1 MVLIFHAGAHIGL
14 PVHLRLFGE
23 KLYNTLVAQ
32 RTEAT
37 DDLVMYLLQ
46 ICNPGR
52 ILLAEP
58 RMGQFK
64 IRVNDQCHSLLSV
77 I

>member
-1 MVLIFHAGAHIGL
+1 MVLIFRAGAHIGL

-32 RTEAT
+32 RTEAAT

-46 ICNPGR
+46 ICNPGC

-64 IRVNDQCHSLLSV
+64 IKVFLL
-77 I
+77 